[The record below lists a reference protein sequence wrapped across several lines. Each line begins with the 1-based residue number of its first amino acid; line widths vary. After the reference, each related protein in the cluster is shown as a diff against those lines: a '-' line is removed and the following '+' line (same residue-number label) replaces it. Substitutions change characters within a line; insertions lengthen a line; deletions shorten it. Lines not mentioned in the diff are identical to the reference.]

1 MFPRRVSILVK
12 TCSKKNFVVERL
24 EDALFGVSPMKD
36 GHFGN

>member
-12 TCSKKNFVVERL
+12 TCSKKKIVVEGL
-24 EDALFGVSPMKD
+24 EGALFGVSPMKD